1 MQKRQTADKTYIY
14 VAETVISVGVETD
27 DMKKSVPMI
36 ASGSTHTVVLKPNGT
51 VWTWGQ
57 DTYGQ
62 LGDNDS
68 ETKAY
73 AVEVVKEGNIILDNV
88 KEVAAGTAHSLA
100 LTKDGKIYAWGSNS
114 YGQLGIT
121 DATSGK
127 PTGASK
133 SAVAVELIYA
143 NDGSELPKFVSIA
156 AGDYFSVALA
166 EDGSVWSWGR
176 NVNGQLGH
184 GASEPVIHISTG

>member
-1 MQKRQTADKTYIY
+1 
-14 VAETVISVGVETD
+14 
-27 DMKKSVPMI
+27 MKKSVPMI

-100 LTKDGKIYAWGSNS
+100 LTK
-114 YGQLGIT
+114 
-121 DATSGK
+121 
-127 PTGASK
+127 
-133 SAVAVELIYA
+133 
-143 NDGSELPKFVSIA
+143 
-156 AGDYFSVALA
+156 
-166 EDGSVWSWGR
+166 R
-176 NVNGQLGH
+176 R
-184 GASEPVIHISTG
+184 